1 MVVDV
6 KLIANVLMPFMGQG
20 LCAVVILAYLYMEW
34 TYVVNVNHIHVS
46 MSPFSLWVMW
56 MAKVSEWHK
65 ALLQTFLSSACKCL
79 HTRVFGFVCIYS
91 ALMVSSD
98 MGKIVSAMCMRFAL
112 LLANMVVAFFCR
124 KVVFWWNPSTSNN
137 GSFMFEMG
145 AVHYILISLA
155 YVGQKPDNKMLV
167 LSALVQTALC
177 WDKLTDYE
185 FYVRCLVGMIFSARA
200 VEVYYTKSWVH
211 ACATHMQ
218 KFCDSFNLFLS
229 WMLSKLEQFG
239 TLMQPVC
246 NLAWM
251 TMVIVAN
258 FGYAG
263 CTRAY
268 AALKAKYDA
277 RQTRLAA
284 NAVIA
289 ANVANAANI
298 ANAANAVNDLLP
310 QQNAIQNAA
319 ARVAPVTH
327 TSSNPRPA
335 SGVVASGKGK
345 EVATSTK
352 NPSSAHSRGSSVG
365 VEGESSTMSARS
377 MSVDLGDPL
386 FDAKRELKTAL
397 NQLEASQTG
406 YVDLIQRV
414 QELEKKLNA
423 PLAEGSPA
431 AKKAAKKATKKT
443 ATAKKVVVKKTAKKA
458 ATEKAATENAATAK
472 AATAK
477 KATVK
482 KAATGDKR
490 PAATGANG
498 VSPPKRVC
506 VQHKEFDPSG

>member
-34 TYVVNVNHIHVS
+34 TYVVNVNHIHVA

-218 KFCDSFNLFLS
+218 TFCDSFNLFLS
-229 WMLSKLEQFG
+229 WMLTKLEQFG

-251 TMVIVAN
+251 IMVIVAN

-284 NAVIA
+284 DAVIT
-289 ANVANAANI
+289 ANVANAA
-298 ANAANAVNDLLP
+298 AQAQQNAADTAANSVLAP
-310 QQNAIQNAA
+310 QNAIQNAA

-327 TSSNPRPA
+327 MSSNPRPA

-386 FDAKRELKTAL
+386 FDAKQELKTAL

-443 ATAKKVVVKKTAKKA
+443 ATAKKADTKKAATKKAATKKA
-458 ATEKAATENAATAK
+458 ATEKAATEKAATAK
-472 AATAK
+472 AAT
-477 KATVK
+477 
-482 KAATGDKR
+482 GDKR
-490 PAATGANG
+490 LAATGAKG